1 MGLRIVL
8 WLEDSTIENVVDR
21 KKKKIL
27 SEVGLNFIEVGYF
40 YNIVAR
46 RERHGLGDFLGV
58 GM

>member
-8 WLEDSTIENVVDR
+8 WQEDGIIENVVDR
-21 KKKKIL
+21 KKKIL

-46 RERHGLGDFLGV
+46 RERHGLGNFLGV